1 LWFKEKDFQI
11 LFLDLFQAGTETTG
25 TYLETVILFLI
36 LHPDVQQKIVE
47 EIESVVPPG
56 GEVSHVDMDR
66 MTYTQAFFVEVHRLG
81 KTLFNLLPRKALKDF
96 EYKGFNFKKDTSFL
110 CDLYTAYHTEQ
121 FGGEAESWKFQP
133 ERFISKENGQLNSLS
148 KKIVPFGVGKRAC
161 PGNRLAEISYFL
173 IIATIL
179 QRYKLTTVPGEDR
192 PSTEMRISLTSRPL
206 PFRFC
211 ISKRH

>member
-47 EIESVVPPG
+47 EIESVIPPG
-56 GEVSHVDMDR
+56 GEVSHEDMDR
-66 MTYTQAFFVEVHRLG
+66 MTYTQAFFLEVHRLG
-81 KTLFNLLPRKALKDF
+81 KTLFNLVPRKALKDF
-96 EYKGFNFKKDTSFL
+96 EYKGFTFQKDTSFL
-110 CDLYTAYHTEQ
+110 CDLYTAYHTEE
-121 FGGEAESWKFQP
+121 FGVERDSWKFAP
-133 ERFISKENGQLNSLS
+133 ERFISKGNGQLNSLF
-148 KKIVPFGVGKRAC
+148 KKVIPFGVGKRAC
-161 PGNRLAEISYFL
+161 PGSRLAEISSFL
-173 IIATIL
+173 IIVTIL
-179 QRYKLTTVPGEDR
+179 QRYKLTTVPGEDP
-192 PSTEMRISLTSRPL
+192 PSTDMRISLTARPL